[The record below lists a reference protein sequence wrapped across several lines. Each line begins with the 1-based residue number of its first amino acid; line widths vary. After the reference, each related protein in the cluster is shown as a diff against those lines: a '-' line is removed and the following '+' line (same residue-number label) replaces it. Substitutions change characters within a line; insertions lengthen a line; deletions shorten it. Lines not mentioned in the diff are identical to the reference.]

1 MAPSMHALPLVI
13 CNMGCEMVYILE
25 QRLRAQSIK
34 PDKAVKVLDDVSR
47 AMFDASFVDELFR
60 PQEMY
65 TESSLKHV
73 FTKLAHASIMRLSES
88 SMGKLFDLMT
98 MGFKYQLTQ
107 CLTPTQIVDV
117 TLTHV
122 VTVRSYLTDESVIAL
137 LDAFEAK
144 CRDLYG
150 RFTVN
155 EWIDLR
161 ADLHDYLKDYRVKVS
176 LFLQAGVQKSDGSF
190 CVPTPKSPDSPY
202 GVGPNWEGEMMADP
216 PTLGVPLG
224 GNAYS
229 KDKQAPRPPAPLA
242 SASSSYADAAAAAKA
257 AAEEKARAAAAEER
271 LRRSET
277 VVKGNAD
284 EMARKAGKEGAK
296 ELNHLLGLIQPPK
309 VSDDFKLNL
318 FGDGPGLGGAVSFGD
333 VGGGAGAS
341 GDANF
346 LGKARPRSD
355 YVEISADSRREADK
369 ASGLSDVMKSFSVN
383 DSGGGGTRKG
393 GKAAAAADDDD
404 EDDLLALMDAA

>member
-1 MAPSMHALPLVI
+1 MHALPLVI
-13 CNMGCEMVYILE
+13 CNMGCEMMYILE

-229 KDKQAPRPPAPLA
+229 KDKQAPRPPAPQAAA
-242 SASSSYADAAAAAKA
+242 SA
-257 AAEEKARAAAAEER
+257 E
-271 LRRSET
+271 
-277 VVKGNAD
+277 
-284 EMARKAGKEGAK
+284 
-296 ELNHLLGLIQPPK
+296 
-309 VSDDFKLNL
+309 
-318 FGDGPGLGGAVSFGD
+318 
-333 VGGGAGAS
+333 
-341 GDANF
+341 
-346 LGKARPRSD
+346 
-355 YVEISADSRREADK
+355 
-369 ASGLSDVMKSFSVN
+369 
-383 DSGGGGTRKG
+383 
-393 GKAAAAADDDD
+393 
-404 EDDLLALMDAA
+404 